1 MLFSHYAWYILV
13 INFEHSLL
21 FKAKRTFRQ
30 IICSEFVRNFYN
42 QILRN
47 QLILR
52 NSIFK
57 TNETGFYVKP
67 SCALRKF
74 TELKLY
80 NNFFFPVTV
89 PAIEKITE
97 QETAHPSLHQLSH
110 LTGSS
115 SSNLENITVS
125 HEIEERTIVEDDETE
140 SEVENEVS
148 NVDSFDNTANASE
161 EHQATVI
168 QNIIQFFFYKEL

>member
-1 MLFSHYAWYILV
+1 M
-13 INFEHSLL
+13 
-21 FKAKRTFRQ
+21 
-30 IICSEFVRNFYN
+30 
-42 QILRN
+42 
-47 QLILR
+47 
-52 NSIFK
+52 
-57 TNETGFYVKP
+57 
-67 SCALRKF
+67 
-74 TELKLY
+74 
-80 NNFFFPVTV
+80 
-89 PAIEKITE
+89 
-97 QETAHPSLHQLSH
+97 
-110 LTGSS
+110 TGSS